1 MNTRVYVNGQNKGK
15 KMELFFEQFRKRTLF
30 GQLAVTANMAEIVVL
45 AIAYGQSVTA
55 KKSGQTPAPDA
66 QKRQIMIR
74 RFYDIFL
81 NSSLEISCS
90 KWAL

>member
-1 MNTRVYVNGQNKGK
+1 MNTRVYVNRQNKGK

-55 KKSGQTPAPDA
+55 KKQWSNPCSGCPKTPNHD
-66 QKRQIMIR
+66 
-74 RFYDIFL
+74 
-81 NSSLEISCS
+81 
-90 KWAL
+90 